1 MKTKLKT
8 IIQNGEGLTTEFKES
23 KSKLNKDIY
32 ETVCAFLN
40 RDGGDI
46 LLGVRD
52 DGVIVGVDDDK
63 IEGMKK
69 DFLTVINNP
78 QKFKRGLVPLSERNK

>member
-1 MKTKLKT
+1 MTSKLKT
-8 IIQNGEGLTTEFKES
+8 IIQKGEGLTTEFKES
-23 KSKLNKDIY
+23 KTKLNKDIY

-69 DFLTVINNP
+69 DFLIAINNI

>member
-8 IIQNGEGLTTEFKES
+8 IIKKGEGLTTEFKKS

-40 RDGGDI
+40 RDSGDI
-46 LLGVRD
+46 VLGVRD
-52 DGVIVGVDDDK
+52 DGVIVGVDNEK

-69 DFLTVINNP
+69 DFLTAINNL

>member
-1 MKTKLKT
+1 MTIKLKT
-8 IIQNGEGLTTEFKES
+8 IIKNGEGLTTEFKES

-46 LLGVRD
+46 VLGIRVRNYKEFS
-52 DGVIVGVDDDK
+52 VC
-63 IEGMKK
+63 
-69 DFLTVINNP
+69 
-78 QKFKRGLVPLSERNK
+78 